1 MLDTGFHPGGEAFS
15 MHKIDIPQYIID
27 RVVKARGKLH
37 AFDQLLGP
45 STALL
50 VVDLQ
55 NTFML
60 PPYPTEV
67 PLAREI
73 VPNVNRLAAAT
84 RAGGGIVVWIQMTH
98 KEEDQKSWS
107 VFYDHVSNAANRSEG
122 LKRLGRG
129 THGQALY
136 DALDVQP
143 ADLKVEKNRF
153 SAFIQG
159 SSDLDRL
166 LKGRGIDTVLVTGTV
181 TNTCCESTARDAM
194 MLNYKTV
201 MVSDANAAA
210 TDEEHNATLV
220 NMLRIFG
227 DVMSTDEVIER
238 LVQAAPAA
246 RSAAGR

>member
-1 MLDTGFHPGGEAFS
+1 

-27 RVVKARGKLH
+27 RVTKARGKLH
-37 AFDQLLGP
+37 AFDQLVGP
-45 STALL
+45 ATALL

-55 NTFML
+55 NVFML

-84 RAGGGIVVWIQMTH
+84 RAAGGAVVWIQMTH
-98 KEEDQKSWS
+98 TENDKKTWS
-107 VFYDHVSNAANRSEG
+107 VFYEDVTQTAIRGDKLKG
-122 LKRLGRG
+122 LLRG
-129 THGQALY
+129 SHGQALY
-136 DALDVQP
+136 DTLDVKP
-143 ADLKVEKNRF
+143 GDLKVEKNRF

-159 SSDLDRL
+159 SSDLDKL
-166 LKGRGIDTVLVTGTV
+166 LKARGIDTVLVTGTV

-210 TDEEHNATLV
+210 TDAEHNATLA
-220 NMLRIFG
+220 NILRIFG
-227 DVMSTDEVIER
+227 DVMSTDEVIAR
-238 LVQAAPAA
+238 LAAAKATAA
-246 RSAAGR
+246 E

>member
-1 MLDTGFHPGGEAFS
+1 
-15 MHKIDIPQYIID
+15 MHKIVIPDEIVA
-27 RVVKARGKLH
+27 RVTRARGKLH
-37 AFDQLLGP
+37 AFDTLVGP

-55 NTFML
+55 NCFML

-73 VPNVNRLAAAT
+73 VPNVNRLAEAT
-84 RAGGGIVVWIQMTH
+84 RAAGGAVVWIQMTH
-98 KEEDQKSWS
+98 TEDDKKTWS
-107 VFYDHVSNAANRSEG
+107 VFYDHVSNALNRSEG

-136 DALDVQP
+136 DTLDVRPQ
-143 ADLKVEKNRF
+143 DLKVEKSRF

-159 SSDLDRL
+159 SSDLDKL
-166 LKGRGIDTVLVTGTV
+166 LKARGIDTVIVTGTV

-210 TDEEHNATLV
+210 TDEEHNATLA
-220 NMLRIFG
+220 NILRIFG
-227 DVMSTDEVIER
+227 DVMSTEEVVAR
-238 LVQAAPAA
+238 LAPAKA
-246 RSAAGR
+246 SAAAE

>member
-1 MLDTGFHPGGEAFS
+1 
-15 MHKIDIPQYIID
+15 MHNIVIPEDIVA
-27 RVVKARGKLH
+27 RVVRTRGKLH
-37 AFDQLLGP
+37 AFDTLVGP
-45 STALL
+45 ATALL

-55 NTFML
+55 NCFML

-73 VPNVNRLAAAT
+73 VPAVNRLAQAT
-84 RAGGGIVVWIQMTH
+84 RAAGGTVVWIQMTH
-98 KEEDQKSWS
+98 TEQDKNTWS
-107 VFYDHVSNAANRSEG
+107 VFYENITDARNTAEG

-136 DALDVQP
+136 DTLDVNP
-143 ADLKVEKNRF
+143 ADLKIEKNRF
-153 SAFIQG
+153 SAFIHG

-166 LKGRGIDTVLVTGTV
+166 LKERGIDTVLVTGTV

-220 NMLRIFG
+220 NILRVFG
-227 DVMSTDEVIER
+227 DVMTTDEVIER
-238 LVQAAPAA
+238 LLPVKE
-246 RSAAGR
+246 SAAE

>member
-1 MLDTGFHPGGEAFS
+1 
-15 MHKIDIPQYIID
+15 MHEIDIPQYIID
-27 RVVKARGKLH
+27 RVTKARGKLH
-37 AFDQLLGP
+37 AFDTLAGP

-55 NTFML
+55 NVFML

-73 VPNVNRLAAAT
+73 VSNVNKLAAAT
-84 RAGGGIVVWIQMTH
+84 RAAGGAVVWIQMTH
-98 KEEDQKSWS
+98 TEQDKKSWS
-107 VFYDHVSNAANRSEG
+107 VFYEDVTKTAIRGDKLKG
-122 LKRLGRG
+122 LVRG
-129 THGQALY
+129 SHGQALY
-136 DALDVQP
+136 ETLDVKP

-159 SSDLDRL
+159 SSDLDKL
-166 LKGRGIDTVLVTGTV
+166 LKERGIDTVLITGTV

-210 TDEEHNATLV
+210 TDEEHNATLA

-227 DVMSTDEVIER
+227 DVMSTDEVIAR
-238 LVQAAPAA
+238 LAPAKA
-246 RSAAGR
+246 SAAE

>member
-1 MLDTGFHPGGEAFS
+1 
-15 MHKIDIPQYIID
+15 MHKIAIPQYVID
-27 RVVKARGKLH
+27 RVTKLRGRLH
-37 AFDQLLGP
+37 AFDQFLGP

-55 NTFML
+55 NVFML

-84 RAGGGIVVWIQMTH
+84 RAAGGTVVWVQMTH
-98 KEEDQKSWS
+98 QEDDQKSWS
-107 VFYDHVSNAANRSEG
+107 VFYDNVSGSAKRREG
-122 LKRLGRG
+122 LKHLARG

-136 DALDVQP
+136 DGLDVETI
-143 ADLKVEKNRF
+143 DLKVEKNRF

-166 LKGRGIDTVLVTGTV
+166 LKARGIDTVLVTGTV

-194 MLNYKTV
+194 MLNYRTV

-210 TDEEHNATLV
+210 TDEEHNATLA

-238 LVQAAPAA
+238 LIEAPPAA

>member
-1 MLDTGFHPGGEAFS
+1 
-15 MHKIDIPQYIID
+15 MHKIVIPDEIVA
-27 RVVKARGKLH
+27 RVTRTRGKLH
-37 AFDQLLGP
+37 AFDTLVGS

-55 NTFML
+55 NVFML

-67 PLAREI
+67 PVAREI
-73 VPNVNRLAAAT
+73 VPNVNRLAQAT
-84 RAGGGIVVWIQMTH
+84 RAAGGVVVWIQMTH
-98 KEEDQKSWS
+98 SEQDKKTWS
-107 VFYDHVSNAANRSEG
+107 VFYEDVTKTANRGDALKG
-122 LKRLGRG
+122 LARG
-129 THGQALY
+129 SHGQALH
-136 DALDVQP
+136 DALDVKL

-159 SSDLDRL
+159 SSDLDKQ
-166 LKGRGIDTVLVTGTV
+166 LKDRGIDTVLVTGTV

-210 TDEEHNATLV
+210 TDDEHNATLA

-227 DVMSTDEVIER
+227 DVMSTDEVIAR
-238 LVQAAPAA
+238 LTQAKA
-246 RSAAGR
+246 SAAE

>member
-1 MLDTGFHPGGEAFS
+1 
-15 MHKIDIPQYIID
+15 MHKIAIPDEIVA
-27 RVVKARGKLH
+27 RVTKARGKLH
-37 AFDQLLGP
+37 AFDTLSGS

-55 NTFML
+55 NCFML

-73 VPNVNRLAAAT
+73 VPNVNRLSQAT
-84 RAGGGIVVWIQMTH
+84 RVAGGTVVWIQMTH
-98 KEEDQKSWS
+98 TEEDKKSWS
-107 VFYDHVSNAANRSEG
+107 VFYDHVSNALNRNEG

-136 DALDVQP
+136 DTLDVQP
-143 ADLKVEKNRF
+143 EDLKVEKNRF

-159 SSDLDRL
+159 SSDLDEL
-166 LKGRGIDTVLVTGTV
+166 LKARGIDTVIVTGTV

-210 TDEEHNATLV
+210 TDDEHNATLA
-220 NMLRIFG
+220 NILRIFG
-227 DVMSTDEVIER
+227 DVMSTEEVIAR
-238 LVQAAPAA
+238 LAPAT
-246 RSAAGR
+246 SVAAAQ

>member
-1 MLDTGFHPGGEAFS
+1 
-15 MHKIDIPQYIID
+15 MHKIEIPHYIID
-27 RVVKARGKLH
+27 RVTKFRGKLH
-37 AFDQLLGP
+37 AFDQLVGP

-55 NTFML
+55 NVFML

-73 VPNVNRLAAAT
+73 VPNVNLLAKAT
-84 RAGGGIVVWIQMTH
+84 RNAGGAVVWIQMTH
-98 KEEDQKSWS
+98 KEEDHRTWS
-107 VFYDHVSNAANRSEG
+107 VFYDHVSNSTNRADA

-136 DALDVQP
+136 DTLDVQP

-159 SSDLDRL
+159 SSDLDRI
-166 LKGRGIDTVLVTGTV
+166 LKERGIDTVIVTGTV

-210 TDEEHNATLV
+210 TDDEHNASLA
-220 NMLRIFG
+220 NILRIFG

-238 LVQAAPAA
+238 MVQMGATARAAE
-246 RSAAGR
+246 

>member
-1 MLDTGFHPGGEAFS
+1 

-27 RVVKARGKLH
+27 RVTKARGKLH
-37 AFDQLLGP
+37 AFDQLVGTA
-45 STALL
+45 TALL

-55 NTFML
+55 NVFML

-84 RAGGGIVVWIQMTH
+84 RAAGGAVVWIQMNHTEND
-98 KEEDQKSWS
+98 KKTWS
-107 VFYDHVSNAANRSEG
+107 VFYEDVTQTAIRGDKLKG
-122 LKRLGRG
+122 LLRG
-129 THGQALY
+129 SHGQALY
-136 DALDVQP
+136 DTLDVKP
-143 ADLKVEKNRF
+143 GDLKVEKNRF

-159 SSDLDRL
+159 SSDLDKL
-166 LKGRGIDTVLVTGTV
+166 LKARGIDTVLVTGTV

-210 TDEEHNATLV
+210 TDAEHNATLA
-220 NMLRIFG
+220 NILRIFG
-227 DVMSTDEVIER
+227 DVMSTDEVIAR
-238 LVQAAPAA
+238 LAAAKATAA
-246 RSAAGR
+246 AE

>member
-1 MLDTGFHPGGEAFS
+1 
-15 MHKIDIPQYIID
+15 MHKIAIPEEIVE

-37 AFDQLLGP
+37 AFETLIGP
-45 STALL
+45 ATALL

-67 PLAREI
+67 PLARAI
-73 VPNVNRLAAAT
+73 VPNVNRLAKAT
-84 RAGGGIVVWIQMTH
+84 RAVGGAVVWIQMTH
-98 KEEDQKSWS
+98 TEDDKKTWS
-107 VFYDHVSNAANRSEG
+107 VFYDHVSNALNRAEG

-136 DALDVQP
+136 EGLDVQP
-143 ADLKVEKNRF
+143 DDLKVEKTRF

-159 SSDLDRL
+159 SSDLDAL
-166 LKGRGIDTVLVTGTV
+166 LRARGIDTVIVTGTV

-210 TDEEHNATLV
+210 TDEEHNATLA
-220 NMLRIFG
+220 NILRIFG
-227 DVMSTDEVIER
+227 DVMSTEEVIAR
-238 LVQAAPAA
+238 LTPAA
-246 RSAAGR
+246 SRAAE